1 MTPRERLA
9 RIFEG
14 ELVDVVPF
22 SLKGWRI
29 PQCQAERELR
39 NQGMAILDARGV
51 YSTHSPN
58 VESTSISYVENG
70 VGLSRTVVRT
80 PKGEL
85 TSVSRRMGGAQTES
99 TTWTLEHLF
108 KEPEDYAVLRSMVE
122 DRRYAPSYE
131 GFLQAHEQVGE
142 EAFFKTGTPG
152 CPLHTILYSFMG
164 PEAFAI
170 EWAERRDEIIAL
182 HEAMTAN

>member
-51 YSTHSPN
+51 YSTQSPN
-58 VESTSISYVENG
+58 VETTAISFVENG
-70 VGLSRTVVRT
+70 ALLTRTIVRT

-85 TSVSRRMGGAQTES
+85 TSVSRPMGGEKTES
-99 TTWTLEHLF
+99 TSWTVEHLF
-108 KEPEDYAVLRSMVE
+108 KRPEDYAALRSMVE
-122 DRRYAPSYE
+122 DRQYAPRYE
-131 GFLQAHEQVGE
+131 GFLRAQEQVGE

-152 CPLHTILYSFMG
+152 
-164 PEAFAI
+164 
-170 EWAERRDEIIAL
+170 
-182 HEAMTAN
+182 